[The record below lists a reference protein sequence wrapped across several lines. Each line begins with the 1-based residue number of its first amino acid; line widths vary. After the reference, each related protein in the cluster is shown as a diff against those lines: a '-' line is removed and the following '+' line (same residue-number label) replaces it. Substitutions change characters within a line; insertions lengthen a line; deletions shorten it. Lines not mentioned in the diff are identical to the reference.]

1 MDRAIAEGYGP
12 RQSST
17 PVAAPLG
24 ALDDAWSRSSLVV
37 PRRTD
42 HDEVVAGTGEYPHD
56 EVVRIGIVGSGFVAR
71 GIAPL
76 LARRPGLAL
85 AAVLTRRPDRALV
98 ARSLGVDVAQVVSE
112 PEALIECSDLV
123 IECSGDAVHATGVVA
138 PVLEAA
144 LPVVTMDAEL
154 HVTTGSWLAARGLL
168 TEAEGDQPGSLAA
181 LAEDAVAMGFTPRVY
196 GNVKGFLDPN
206 PSRESMEHWSAV
218 QGISVPQVTS
228 FTDGTKVQ
236 AEQVLVANGL
246 DATIACAGLLGPVC
260 DTLEEGAQQL
270 AEAAAAHGAL
280 LSDYVLPRS
289 APPGVFIVATHEEE
303 QQPYLRYYK
312 LGDGPFYVLVRP
324 FHLCHLELLKTVD
337 RVLRGDGPLLTN
349 GTWPT
354 TSLAA
359 VAKRPLAAG
368 EVLPFGIGSF
378 DVRGT
383 AVRIADEPDH
393 VPIGLLRGARV
404 RESVEPGTILDFST
418 VEVPDSLACT
428 AWKET
433 VVGVLV

>member
-1 MDRAIAEGYGP
+1 M
-12 RQSST
+12 
-17 PVAAPLG
+17 L
-24 ALDDAWSRSSLVV
+24 
-37 PRRTD
+37 
-42 HDEVVAGTGEYPHD
+42 GTGEYPHGQA
-56 EVVRIGIVGSGFVAR
+56 VRIGIVGSGFVAR

-76 LARRPGLAL
+76 LARRSALAL
-85 AAVLTRRPDRALV
+85 TAVLTRRLDHDRV
-98 ARSLGVDVAQVVSE
+98 ARSVGLDRARVVE
-112 PEALIECSDLV
+112 RPEQLIELCDLV
-123 IECSGDAVHATGVVA
+123 IECSGDAVHATEIVA
-138 PVLEAA
+138 TVLDAG

-181 LAEDAVAMGFTPRVY
+181 LAEDALSMGFTPLVY

-206 PSRESMEHWSAV
+206 PTPENMEYWSER
-218 QGISVPQVTS
+218 QGISVVQVTS

-246 DATIACAGLLGPVC
+246 GATIACAGLLGPTC
-260 DTLEEGAQQL
+260 DTLEEGARQL
-270 AEAAAAHGAL
+270 AEAATERDTV
-280 LSDYVLPRS
+280 LSDYVLPTS
-289 APPGVFIVATHEEE
+289 APPGVFLVATHEEE
-303 QQPYLRYYK
+303 QRPYLRYYK
-312 LGDGPFYVLVRP
+312 LGEGPYYVLVRP

-349 GTWPT
+349 GPQPT

-359 VAKRPLAAG
+359 VAKRRLAAG
-368 EVLPFGIGSF
+368 ELLATGIGSF

-393 VPIGLLRGARV
+393 VPIGLLRGARL
-404 RESVEPGTILDFST
+404 RESVEPGAILDFTT
-418 VEVPDSLACT
+418 VEVPDSLALT

-433 VVGVLV
+433 TAGALV